1 MKNNGTV
8 KTNGKIKFIQK
19 AILTGV
25 GVAISKETIKK
36 AATHLYNDIQKEV
49 HKLLDNLE
57 EQGELKAKETKKL
70 ILELQRKSEEE
81 KLKIYKELRK
91 NTKPFIKAAE
101 NMLMT
106 PLKLIQE
113 KVGVSKNHK
122 VSKASSKR
130 RTISNSKKKSRK
142 RN

>member
-113 KVGVSKNHK
+113 KVGVSKNHRGN
-122 VSKASSKR
+122 KASSKR
-130 RTISNSKKKSRK
+130 RTISNSKKKSKK